1 MTSKNPVGR
10 PNELLDV
17 LELAKKYAMGDWQI
31 VGDVIPSVAGLA
43 CYAGKRRNTIYDY
56 ASKNEEFSNILEA
69 ILALQENKLLNG
81 SLAGNMNSTIA
92 KLILTKHGYSDK
104 QEISADIKTI
114 ELPSVSIDEFV

>member
-1 MTSKNPVGR
+1 MSDKNPVGR

-17 LELAKKYAMGDWQI
+17 LELAKKYALGDWQV

-43 CYAGKRRNTIYDY
+43 CYTGKRRSTMYDY
-56 ASKNEEFSNILEA
+56 ASKNDEFSDILEA

-81 SLAGNMNSTIA
+81 SLAGNLNSTIA

-104 QEISADIKTI
+104 QDILANISTT

>member
-1 MTSKNPVGR
+1 MSSKNPVGR

-17 LELAKKYAMGDWQI
+17 LELAKKYALGDWQ
-31 VGDVIPSVAGLA
+31 VFGDVIPSVAGLA
-43 CYAGKRRNTIYDY
+43 CYTGKRRSTMYDY
-56 ASKNEEFSNILEA
+56 ASKNDEFSDILEA

-81 SLAGNMNSTIA
+81 SLAGNLNSTIA

-104 QEISADIKTI
+104 QDISANISTT

>member
-1 MTSKNPVGR
+1 MKSKNPVGR

-43 CYAGKRRNTIYDY
+43 CYTGKRRTTMYDY
-56 ASKNEEFSNILEA
+56 ASKNEEFSDILEA

-104 QEISADIKTI
+104 QDISANISTT

>member
-1 MTSKNPVGR
+1 MSDKKPVGR
-10 PNELLDV
+10 PNELADTLIK
-17 LELAKKYAMGDWQI
+17 AKAYALGDWQV

-43 CYAGKRRNTIYDY
+43 CYTGKRRSTIYDY
-56 ASKNEEFSNILEA
+56 ASKNEDFSDILEA
-69 ILALQENKLLNG
+69 VLSLQENRLLNG

>member
-1 MTSKNPVGR
+1 MSSKKPVGR

-17 LELAKKYAMGDWQI
+17 LELAKKYALGDWQ
-31 VGDVIPSVAGLA
+31 VFGDVIPSVAGLA
-43 CYAGKRRNTIYDY
+43 CYTGKRRSTMYDY
-56 ASKNEEFSNILEA
+56 ASKNDEFSDILEA

-81 SLAGNMNSTIA
+81 SLAGNLNSTIA

-104 QEISADIKTI
+104 QDISANISTT

>member
-1 MTSKNPVGR
+1 MDKKNPVGR

-17 LELAKKYAMGDWQI
+17 LELAKKYALGDWQL

-43 CYAGKRRNTIYDY
+43 CYTGKRRSTMYDY
-56 ASKNEEFSNILEA
+56 ASKNDEFSDILEA

-81 SLAGNMNSTIA
+81 SLAGNLNSTIA

-104 QEISADIKTI
+104 QDISANIATT